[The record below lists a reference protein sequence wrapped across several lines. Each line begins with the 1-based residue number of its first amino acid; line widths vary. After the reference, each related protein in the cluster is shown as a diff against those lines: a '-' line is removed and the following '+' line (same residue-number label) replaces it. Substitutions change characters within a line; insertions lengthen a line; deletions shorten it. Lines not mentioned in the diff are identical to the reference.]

1 MKPLFHGNYHLQVP
15 SHRPFFSPDYL
26 SVTILSVYVLLER
39 RVTGFLALL
48 RCLFALRALLPRL
61 LVQQRLSQPH
71 LRCRTRNGYP
81 RLPRLA
87 ALRACLLPD

>member
-15 SHRPFFSPDYL
+15 SHRPFFCPWRDY
-26 SVTILSVYVLLER
+26 SICVYVLLER
-39 RVTGFLALL
+39 RVIGFLALL